1 MTVTLD
7 RANQRLLAEPL
18 PPKADDFEVVQAYLK
33 TRGLALVDIYS
44 ERDLSRPA
52 FWIVATESGH
62 ELSRGLT
69 WVWAYAEWSGVV
81 PW

>member
-7 RANQRLLAEPL
+7 RANQRLLIQPEAPRAE
-18 PPKADDFEVVQAYLK
+18 DFDTVQAFLK
-33 TRGLALVDIYS
+33 TRGLVLVDIYS

-62 ELSRGLT
+62 ELSRGFT
-69 WVWAYAEWSGVV
+69 WVWAYAEWSGVA